1 MFIDYTSIKC
11 FKTFFGLVFGRL
23 YMELRH
29 LRYFITVAEE
39 LNFSKAALKLYTAQP
54 SLSQQIKDLEEDV
67 GVKLLN
73 RTKRKVELTEEGAV
87 FLEQARL
94 TLAQADKAV
103 AMARQ
108 VSQAKQQL
116 LRIGFV
122 PVAEM
127 KVFPYVLPNLRV
139 QNPDLKI
146 ELLSL
151 NNAEQM
157 RSLIKGEL
165 DISFTR
171 NNFHSEEIESKFVLR
186 EPLIFILPKDHPL
199 AKYERIPVKA
209 LYGIDFIIPAAEQ
222 SLTLHDIILDF
233 AKTQNIELN
242 VVQKADNIL
251 FNINSIGMGLGC
263 NIMPGY
269 IAPLTMNNTVIR
281 PLDVELPYL
290 DLYVSYRKNT
300 SSVTVEKFIELLT
313 KVFYLDFNREDN

>member
-1 MFIDYTSIKC
+1 
-11 FKTFFGLVFGRL
+11 
-23 YMELRH
+23 MELRH

-108 VSQAKQQL
+108 VSQAKQQM

-127 KVFPYVLPNLRV
+127 KIFPYVLPGLRV
-139 QNPDLKI
+139 QSPDLKI
-146 ELLSL
+146 ELLSQ
-151 NNAEQM
+151 NNNEQM
-157 RSLIKGEL
+157 KLLKKGDL
-165 DISFTR
+165 DVTFTR
-171 NNFHSEEIESKFVLR
+171 HNFSSEEIESVFVLR
-186 EPLIFILPKDHPL
+186 EPLMFILPKDHPL
-199 AKYERIPVKA
+199 AEYDRIPIKA
-209 LYGIDFIIPAAEQ
+209 LNGLDFIIPSVEQ
-222 SLTLHDIILDF
+222 SHTLHHAILDF
-233 AKTQNIELN
+233 AKAQNIELN
-242 VVQKADNIL
+242 IVQTADNIL

-263 NIMPGY
+263 TILPGY
-269 IAPLTMNNTVIR
+269 ITPLAMSNSVIR
-281 PLDVELPYL
+281 PLSVELPQI
-290 DLYVSYRKNT
+290 DLYVSYRKNNT
-300 SSVTVEKFIELLT
+300 SIAVQKFMELLS
-313 KVFYLDFNREDN
+313 KVFYLNFDSKS

>member
-1 MFIDYTSIKC
+1 
-11 FKTFFGLVFGRL
+11 
-23 YMELRH
+23 MELRH

-108 VSQAKQQL
+108 VSQAKQQM

-127 KVFPYVLPNLRV
+127 KIFPYILPNLRV

-151 NNAEQM
+151 NNNEQM
-157 RSLIKGEL
+157 RLLKKGDL
-165 DISFTR
+165 DLTFTR
-171 NNFHSEEIESKFVLR
+171 HNFNSDEIESQFVIR
-186 EPLIFILPKDHPL
+186 EPLIFLLPKDHPL
-199 AKYERIPVKA
+199 AEYERIPFKA
-209 LYGIDFIIPAAEQ
+209 LNGIDFIIPSAEQ
-222 SLTLHDIILDF
+222 SLTLNQAILDF
-233 AKTQNIELN
+233 AKANGIELN
-242 VVQKADNIL
+242 IVQKADNIL

-263 NIMPGY
+263 TILPGY
-269 IAPLTMNNTVIR
+269 IAPLTMDNTVIR

-290 DLYVSYRKNT
+290 DLYVSYHKNNK
-300 SSVTVEKFIELLT
+300 SYVVSKFLELLT
-313 KVFYLDFNREDN
+313 RVFYLDINRSEQN

>member
-1 MFIDYTSIKC
+1 
-11 FKTFFGLVFGRL
+11 
-23 YMELRH
+23 MELRH

-67 GVKLLN
+67 GVKLLY

-108 VSQAKQQL
+108 VSQAKQQM

-127 KVFPYVLPNLRV
+127 KIFPYVLPNLRV
-139 QNPDLKI
+139 QNPELKI

-151 NNAEQM
+151 NNTEQM
-157 RSLIKGEL
+157 KLLKKGEL
-165 DISFTR
+165 DLTFTR
-171 NNFHSEEIESKFVLR
+171 HNFNSDEIESQFVIR
-186 EPLIFILPKDHPL
+186 EPLIFLLPKDHPL
-199 AKYERIPVKA
+199 AKHERIPVKA
-209 LYGIDFIIPAAEQ
+209 LNGIDFIIPAAEQ
-222 SLTLHDIILDF
+222 SLTLHTAILDF
-233 AKTQNIELN
+233 AKANNIEFN
-242 VVQKADNIL
+242 IVQKADNIL

-263 NIMPGY
+263 TILPGY

-281 PLDVELPYL
+281 PLDIELPYL
-290 DLYVSYRKNT
+290 DLYVSYRKE
-300 SSVTVEKFIELLT
+300 SKSIAVQKFLELLT
-313 KVFYLDFNREDN
+313 RVFYLDINRD

>member
-1 MFIDYTSIKC
+1 
-11 FKTFFGLVFGRL
+11 
-23 YMELRH
+23 MELRH

-108 VSQAKQQL
+108 VSQAKQQM

-127 KVFPYVLPNLRV
+127 KIFPYILPNLRV

-151 NNAEQM
+151 NNNEQM
-157 RSLIKGEL
+157 RLLKKGDL
-165 DISFTR
+165 DLTFTR
-171 NNFHSEEIESKFVLR
+171 HNFNSDEIESQFVIR
-186 EPLIFILPKDHPL
+186 EPLIFLLPKDHPL
-199 AKYERIPVKA
+199 AKYERIPFKA
-209 LYGIDFIIPAAEQ
+209 LNGIDFIIPSAEQ
-222 SLTLHDIILDF
+222 SLTLNQAILDF
-233 AKTQNIELN
+233 AKANGIEFNI
-242 VVQKADNIL
+242 VQKADNIL

-263 NIMPGY
+263 TILPGY
-269 IAPLTMNNTVIR
+269 IAPLTMDNTVIR

-290 DLYVSYRKNT
+290 DLYVSYHKNNK
-300 SSVTVEKFIELLT
+300 SYVVSKFLELLT
-313 KVFYLDFNREDN
+313 RVFYLDINRSEQN

>member
-1 MFIDYTSIKC
+1 
-11 FKTFFGLVFGRL
+11 
-23 YMELRH
+23 MELRH

-67 GVKLLN
+67 GVQLLH

-94 TLAQADKAV
+94 TLAQADKAI

-108 VSQAKQQL
+108 VSQAKQQM

-127 KVFPYVLPNLRV
+127 KIFPYVLPNLRV

-151 NNAEQM
+151 NNVEQM
-157 RSLIKGEL
+157 KLLKKGEL
-165 DISFTR
+165 DITFTR
-171 NNFHSEEIESKFVLR
+171 HNFNSDEIESQFVLR

-199 AKYERIPVKA
+199 AKYDRIPVKA
-209 LYGIDFIIPAAEQ
+209 LNGIDFIIPAAEQ
-222 SLTLHDIILDF
+222 SLTLHTAILDF
-233 AKTQNIELN
+233 TKANNIEFN
-242 VVQKADNIL
+242 IVQKADNIL

-263 NIMPGY
+263 TILPGY

-281 PLDVELPYL
+281 PLDIELPYL
-290 DLYVSYRKNT
+290 DLYVSWRKN
-300 SSVTVEKFIELLT
+300 SESIAVNKFMELLT
-313 KVFYLDFNREDN
+313 RVFYLDIAREQN

>member
-1 MFIDYTSIKC
+1 
-11 FKTFFGLVFGRL
+11 
-23 YMELRH
+23 MELRH

-108 VSQAKQQL
+108 VSQAKQQM

-127 KVFPYVLPNLRV
+127 KIFPYILPNLRV

-151 NNAEQM
+151 NNNEQM
-157 RSLIKGEL
+157 RLLKKGDL
-165 DISFTR
+165 DLTFTR
-171 NNFHSEEIESKFVLR
+171 HNFNSDEIESQFVIR
-186 EPLIFILPKDHPL
+186 EPLIFLLPKDHPL
-199 AKYERIPVKA
+199 AKYDRIPVKA
-209 LYGIDFIIPAAEQ
+209 LNGIDFIIPSAEK
-222 SLTLHDIILDF
+222 SFTLHHTILDF
-233 AKTQNIELN
+233 AKANGIELN
-242 VVQKADNIL
+242 IVQKADNIL
-251 FNINSIGMGLGC
+251 FNINSIGIGLGC
-263 NIMPGY
+263 TILPGY
-269 IAPLTMNNTVIR
+269 IAPLTMENTVIR

-290 DLYVSYRKNT
+290 DLYVSYHKNNK
-300 SSVTVEKFIELLT
+300 SYAVSKFLELLT
-313 KVFYLDFNREDN
+313 RVFYLDINRNEQN

>member
-1 MFIDYTSIKC
+1 
-11 FKTFFGLVFGRL
+11 
-23 YMELRH
+23 MELRH

-67 GVKLLN
+67 GVRLLN

-108 VSQAKQQL
+108 VSKDKQQL

-151 NNAEQM
+151 NNLEQM
-157 RSLIKGEL
+157 RAIKKGEL
-165 DISFTR
+165 DVSFTR
-171 NNFHSEEIESKFVLR
+171 HNFHNDEIESKFVLR

-209 LYGIDFIIPAAEQ
+209 LNGIDFIIPAEEQ
-222 SLTLHDIILDF
+222 SGTLHNAILDF
-233 AKTQNIELN
+233 AKQNNIEFN
-242 VVQKADNIL
+242 IVQKADNIL

-263 NIMPGY
+263 TILPGY
-269 IAPLTMNNTVIR
+269 IAPLTMSNTVIR

-290 DLYVSYRKNT
+290 DLYVSYRKNMD
-300 SSVTVEKFIELLT
+300 SVAVQKFMELLT
-313 KVFYLDFNREDN
+313 KVFYLDINRSDR

>member
-1 MFIDYTSIKC
+1 
-11 FKTFFGLVFGRL
+11 
-23 YMELRH
+23 MELRH

-67 GVKLLN
+67 GVKLLH

-108 VSQAKQQL
+108 VSKAKQQM

-151 NNAEQM
+151 NNNEQM
-157 RSLIKGEL
+157 RLIKKGEL
-165 DISFTR
+165 DITFTR
-171 NNFHSEEIESKFVLR
+171 QNFQNDEIESQFVLR

-199 AKYERIPVKA
+199 TKYERIPVKA
-209 LYGIDFIIPAAEQ
+209 LDGIDFIIPAAEE
-222 SLTLHDIILDF
+222 SLTLHNLILDF
-233 AKTQNIELN
+233 AKQNGVEFNII
-242 VVQKADNIL
+242 QKADNIL
-251 FNINSIGMGLGC
+251 FNINSIGIGLGC
-263 NIMPGY
+263 TILPGY
-269 IAPLTMNNTVIR
+269 IAPLMMENTVIR
-281 PLDVELPYL
+281 PLSVELPFL
-290 DLYVSYRKNT
+290 DLYVSYRKDT
-300 SSVTVEKFIELLT
+300 ALVTAHKFIELLT
-313 KVFYLDFNREDN
+313 KVFYLDINRNDA

>member
-1 MFIDYTSIKC
+1 
-11 FKTFFGLVFGRL
+11 
-23 YMELRH
+23 MELRH

-94 TLAQADKAV
+94 TLAQADKAI

-108 VSQAKQQL
+108 VSQAKQQM

-127 KVFPYVLPNLRV
+127 KIFPYVLPNLRV

-151 NNAEQM
+151 NNTEQM
-157 RSLIKGEL
+157 KLLKKGEL
-165 DISFTR
+165 DLTFTR
-171 NNFHSEEIESKFVLR
+171 HNFNSDEIESQFVIR

-199 AKYERIPVKA
+199 AKYDRIPVKA
-209 LYGIDFIIPAAEQ
+209 LNGIDFIIPSAEQ
-222 SLTLHDIILDF
+222 SLTLHNAILDF
-233 AKTQNIELN
+233 AKTNGIEFNI
-242 VVQKADNIL
+242 VQKADNIL
-251 FNINSIGMGLGC
+251 FNINSIGIGLGC
-263 NIMPGY
+263 TILPGY

-290 DLYVSYRKNT
+290 GLYVSYRKDGN
-300 SSVTVEKFIELLT
+300 SVAVKKFLELLT
-313 KVFYLDFNREDN
+313 RVFYLDINRDQ

>member
-1 MFIDYTSIKC
+1 
-11 FKTFFGLVFGRL
+11 
-23 YMELRH
+23 MELRH

-67 GVKLLN
+67 GVQLLY

-108 VSQAKQQL
+108 VSQAKQQMR
-116 LRIGFV
+116 RIGFV

-127 KVFPYVLPNLRV
+127 KIFPYVLPNLRV
-139 QNPDLKI
+139 QNPVLKI
-146 ELLSL
+146 ELLSM
-151 NNAEQM
+151 NNTEQM
-157 RSLIKGEL
+157 RLLKKGEL
-165 DISFTR
+165 DITFTR
-171 NNFHSEEIESKFVLR
+171 HNFHNDELESQFVLR
-186 EPLIFILPKDHPL
+186 EPLIFLLPKDHPL

-209 LYGIDFIIPAAEQ
+209 LNGIDFIIPAAEQ
-222 SLTLHDIILDF
+222 SQTLHQTILEF
-233 AKTQNIELN
+233 AKNNSIEFNI
-242 VVQKADNIL
+242 VQKADNIL

-263 NIMPGY
+263 TILPGY
-269 IAPLTMNNTVIR
+269 VAPLTMSNTVIR
-281 PLDVELPYL
+281 PLEVELPYL

-300 SSVTVEKFIELLT
+300 TSLAVNKFLELLT
-313 KVFYLDFNREDN
+313 RVFYLNINRE